1 MEPAYGRCTFPPDDQ
16 SMMTP
21 STSNVFLQQEQ
32 CLQNVH
38 ELFETSRWNDEESLS
53 CASLCGAHD
62 KLLEVLQLGD
72 EITTLVDGEIVR
84 SRVLLKEGSMDTGI
98 EQVRRRILLQADLLR
113 AVMLVSHKLLSKVD
127 ALPVTSSKGDESTDD
142 QLKVIIRQV
151 KVLLQV
157 LSNKYSENLSSNVAD
172 QENLPSN
179 LPSNFPLFEE
189 LLQQQGQT
197 FNDVDDSISFDKD
210 QLEKEEDELLQMAH
224 TPTPQ
229 ERQGANGTALMDV
242 ENAVPSTTT
251 LLHAPMV
258 SEDRNLTT
266 VPVELDGRGFLRI
279 RKPLNSTIDAPSS
292 GDSIWL
298 LTAETTIFYNT
309 PMLRLSNV
317 VTYCKSSFTAS
328 MISLNVGS
336 QGRVWWERISAIV
349 QRLKVASEL
358 QEQLQS
364 AWTTEVFQKQR
375 SVSKGL
381 VACPST
387 LLN

>member
-1 MEPAYGRCTFPPDDQ
+1 
-16 SMMTP
+16 MMAPLTG
-21 STSNVFLQQEQ
+21 NAFLQQEQ
-32 CLQNVH
+32 CIQH
-38 ELFETSRWNDEESLS
+38 IHKLFETSRWDDEESMS

-72 EITTLVDGEIVR
+72 ESTTLVDGEIVR
-84 SRVLLKEGSMDTGI
+84 LRVLKEGCTDI
-98 EQVRRRILLQADLLR
+98 EQVKRRILLQADLLR
-113 AVMLVSHKLLSKVD
+113 AVMLVSYKLLSKVG
-127 ALPVTSSKGDESTDD
+127 ALPMTSNEGDKSTDD
-142 QLKVIIRQV
+142 HLKVMIRQV

-157 LSNKYSENLSSNVAD
+157 LSNKYSETLSSNAAD
-172 QENLPSN
+172 REN

-189 LLQQQGQT
+189 LLKQQGQISD
-197 FNDVDDSISFDKD
+197 DVDDSNIAFDKD
-210 QLEKEEDELLQMAH
+210 QLEQEEDELLRIAY
-224 TPTPQ
+224 TPTPH
-229 ERQGANGTALMDV
+229 EGRHAPAVGANRTAIMDV
-242 ENAVPSTTT
+242 ENAFPSTTT

-266 VPVELDGRGFLRI
+266 LSVELDQRGFLRI
-279 RKPLNSTIDAPSS
+279 RKSLNSTIDAPRS

-317 VTYCKSSFTAS
+317 VNYCKSSFTDCK
-328 MISLNVGS
+328 ISLNVGR
-336 QGRVWWERISAIV
+336 QGHVWWERISVIV

-364 AWTTEVFQKQR
+364 AWTTEVLQEQR

-381 VACPST
+381 VAYPST
-387 LLN
+387 LLH

>member
-1 MEPAYGRCTFPPDDQ
+1 
-16 SMMTP
+16 MMTP
-21 STSNVFLQQEQ
+21 STSNAFLQQEQ
-32 CLQNVH
+32 CLQHVH
-38 ELFETSRWNDEESLS
+38 KLFETSRWDDEESMS

-62 KLLEVLQLGD
+62 KLIEVLQLED
-72 EITTLVDGEIVR
+72 EITALVDGEIVTL
-84 SRVLLKEGSMDTGI
+84 RVLKEGSTDI
-98 EQVRRRILLQADLLR
+98 EHVRRRILFQADLLR
-113 AVMLVSHKLLSKVD
+113 AVMLVSQKLLSKVG
-127 ALPVTSSKGDESTDD
+127 ALPMTYSKGDESTDD
-142 QLKVIIRQV
+142 QLKVIIRQG

-157 LSNKYSENLSSNVAD
+157 LSNKYSENLSSNAAD
-172 QENLPSN
+172 REN

-189 LLQQQGQT
+189 LLKQQDQT
-197 FNDVDDSISFDKD
+197 SNDVDDNNIAFDKD
-210 QLEKEEDELLQMAH
+210 QLEQEEDELLRMAH

-229 ERQGANGTALMDV
+229 EGRHAPAVGANGTAIMDV

-266 VPVELDGRGFLRI
+266 LSVELDGRGFLRA
-279 RKPLNSTIDAPSS
+279 RQPLNSAIDVPSN

-328 MISLNVGS
+328 KISLNVGS
-336 QGRVWWERISAIV
+336 QGHVWWERVSAIV

-364 AWTTEVFQKQR
+364 AWTTEVFQEQR
-375 SVSKGL
+375 FVSKAL
-381 VACPST
+381 VVCPST
-387 LLN
+387 ILN